1 MMDPRIDIIENRLTM
16 IQRLVAIGSGKGGVG
31 KSMVASTTALTL
43 ARQGYRVGLFD
54 IDFTSPSTHVILN
67 VDDLVPEEEKGLIPP
82 FVHGVHYMSITYFS
96 RNAPTPLRGVDAS
109 NALIEL
115 LAITR
120 WSDLDYLIFDMPPGI
135 GDLTLDVIRLIPN
148 LAFILVTTPSKVS
161 FETVRKLLQLLHE
174 QQVPIIGVIENM
186 SRGSSSYI
194 QNNVEQ
200 LGHTYLGA
208 IPFDSHLEAAI
219 GNVPSIL
226 ASSFMT
232 TVNAIM
238 IQSAFRE
245 SKNVS

>member
-115 LAITR
+115 LAIT
-120 WSDLDYLIFDMPPGI
+120 
-135 GDLTLDVIRLIPN
+135 
-148 LAFILVTTPSKVS
+148 
-161 FETVRKLLQLLHE
+161 
-174 QQVPIIGVIENM
+174 
-186 SRGSSSYI
+186 
-194 QNNVEQ
+194 
-200 LGHTYLGA
+200 
-208 IPFDSHLEAAI
+208 
-219 GNVPSIL
+219 
-226 ASSFMT
+226 
-232 TVNAIM
+232 
-238 IQSAFRE
+238 
-245 SKNVS
+245 